1 MNMSITLLLV
11 IATVAISLLAWN
23 KEELSRK
30 WIFNPYTIA
39 KYNQYYRF
47 ISSGF
52 IHANWMHLL
61 FNVFM
66 LYMFGEIIERLFI
79 QLMGNFGK
87 IVFVL
92 FYISAIIISAIST
105 FIKHKHNPGYNSLGA
120 SGGVSAIL
128 FSYIVFAPMQDLCLY
143 GLLCLPGIFWGA
155 AYLIYSYY
163 MAQRSG
169 DNINHDA
176 HLFGALYG
184 VIFTIIIYP
193 SALSQIID
201 LIF

>member
-1 MNMSITLLLV
+1 MSITLLLV
-11 IATVAISLLAWN
+11 IATVAISLIAWN

-66 LYMFGEIIERLFI
+66 LYMFGEIIEQLFI

-87 IVFVL
+87 IVFIL

-143 GLLCLPGIFWGA
+143 GLLCLPGIFWGG

-184 VIFTIIIYP
+184 VIFTILIYP
-193 SALSQIID
+193 NALSQIID

>member
-1 MNMSITLLLV
+1 MNISATLILV

-23 KEELSRK
+23 NTELSRK

-39 KYNQYYRF
+39 KYNQYFRF

-66 LYMFGEIIERLFI
+66 LYMFGEIVERLFM
-79 QLMGNFGK
+79 QLMGGSGQIIF
-87 IVFVL
+87 IL
-92 FYISAIIISAIST
+92 FYLSAVIVSAIST
-105 FIKHKHNPGYNSLGA
+105 FLKHKHNPGYNSLGA

-155 AYLIYSYY
+155 VYLIYSYY
-163 MAQRSG
+163 MARKPG

-176 HLFGALYG
+176 HLFGALFG
-184 VIFTIIIYP
+184 VIFTLIIYP
-193 SALSQIID
+193 QAITQL
-201 LIF
+201 LELVF